1 MKSRI
6 LFILIALISFSCTAF
21 AQKQTK
27 TTFTT
32 KTETSFENAQARMP
46 QVLVQ
51 PLVKPLVCEVEVV
64 QGKPDHFEL
73 NLTAVKVEH
82 DLDGNLDN
90 VYNYGVFEFAK
101 STQCDM
107 IVAATF
113 HLKSL
118 ETGGYLLEIKGFPAK
133 FKNWHTA
140 TNADYEWMRITG
152 AEGAGNRTIQPI
164 IKK

>member
-1 MKSRI
+1 MNSRFLI
-6 LFILIALISFSCTAF
+6 LQIIFFCFSCTVF
-21 AQKQTK
+21 AQKTK
-27 TTFTT
+27 TTYTT
-32 KTETSFENAQARMP
+32 TTETSFENAQARMP

-64 QGKPDHFEL
+64 QGKPDHYEM
-73 NLTAVKVEH
+73 NLTNTKVEH

-101 STQCDM
+101 ATQCDM

-118 ETGGYLLEIKGFPAK
+118 EDGGYLLEIKGFPAK

-140 TNADYEWMRITG
+140 TASDYEWMKITG
-152 AEGAGNRTIQPI
+152 AEGARNQTITPQ
-164 IKK
+164 IKH